1 MLIKFFTEKSL
12 TAVSAALQ
20 LAAVAH
26 HFVITK
32 VHDLHETMTHIDDE
46 VVRQC
51 LVFEVSQSQEEKVLE
66 QNPSIFSVLPCR
78 IFMYEEDKKTV
89 LATLKPTTLLAQMFH
104 TQHLPKADQQME
116 NTIIAIM
123 KQATGG

>member
-1 MLIKFFTEKSL
+1 MLIKFSAEKSL

-20 LAAVAH
+20 LAVAAN
-26 HFVITK
+26 HFVITQM
-32 VHDLHETMTHIDDE
+32 HDLHETMTHIGGE

-51 LVFEVSQSQEEKVLE
+51 LVFEVGRSQEEKVVE
-66 QNPSIFSVLPCR
+66 RNPSIFSVLPCR
-78 IFMYEEDKKTV
+78 IFMYQEDNRTV
-89 LATLKPTTLLAQMFH
+89 LATLKPTTLLAEMFH
-104 TQHLPKADQQME
+104 TQQLPEADQQME